1 MPSLRA
7 AIAALCSLLCCT
19 LWGSAMKAYL
29 VLDLKIHDLDSF
41 RAYIDNVPSF
51 IRKHGGKYVV
61 QGAEP
66 MEGDWRPERMVILE
80 FPARE
85 NATAFLGDPEFK
97 DLLAIRHRT
106 TTSNLVLVDGC
117 S

>member
-1 MPSLRA
+1 
-7 AIAALCSLLCCT
+7 
-19 LWGSAMKAYL
+19 MKAYL
-29 VLDLKIHDLDSF
+29 VLDFTIHNFESF
-41 RAYIDNVPSF
+41 REYIEKVPAF
-51 IRKHGGKYVV
+51 IKKHRGKYIV
-61 QGAEP
+61 QGAEPTP

-85 NATAFLGDPEFK
+85 NAAAFLSDPEIQG
-97 DLLAIRHRT
+97 LLSIRHQT

>member
-1 MPSLRA
+1 
-7 AIAALCSLLCCT
+7 
-19 LWGSAMKAYL
+19 MKAYL
-29 VLDLKIHDLDSF
+29 VLDLAIHDFGPF
-41 RAYIDNVPSF
+41 RGNIEKVPSF
-51 IRKHGGKYVV
+51 INKHGGKYIV
-61 QGAEP
+61 QGAEPTP

-85 NATAFLGDPEFK
+85 NATAFLIDPEFQ

-106 TTSNLVLVDGC
+106 TTGNLVLVDGC